1 MRNPT
6 RLTAAEPESMDQLL
20 GDCARMAPHWRVTGY
35 EGLVASAGAGLAPG
49 PRASYEKLS
58 GVRIPAASARVAE
71 GMSEY
76 GVW

>member
-1 MRNPT
+1 MRNLT

-20 GDCARMAPHWRVTGY
+20 GDCALMVPHWTVSGY
-35 EGLVASAGAGLAPG
+35 EQLVSADGGLPSAPASH
-49 PRASYEKLS
+49 SYEKLH
-58 GVRIPAASARVAE
+58 GVRIPAASARVLE

>member
-1 MRNPT
+1 MCNAT

-20 GDCARMAPHWRVTGY
+20 GDCARMAPHWKVTGY
-35 EGLVASAGAGLAPG
+35 DQLIPAEAGLATVPA
-49 PRASYEKLS
+49 ASHEKLH
-58 GVRIPAASARVAE
+58 GVRIPAASARVLE